1 MQTAPTPDNK
11 PSVPP
16 KLSQRALMS
25 LVFLIVLTVASLSAA
40 WLWPDATWMHF
51 AWVAQAVPVLY
62 VLLMWWG
69 STDMQE
75 SADGD

>member
-1 MQTAPTPDNK
+1 MQPAPTPDK
-11 PSVPP
+11 QPSSPP
-16 KLSQRALMS
+16 KLSQRALLS
-25 LVFLIVLTVASLSAA
+25 LVLLIVLTVASLSAA
-40 WLWPDATWMHF
+40 WLWPEATWMHF

>member
-1 MQTAPTPDNK
+1 MQPAPTQDNK
-11 PSVPP
+11 TSSSPS
-16 KLSQRALMS
+16 LSSRAWLC
-25 LVFLIVLTVASLSAA
+25 LVFFGLLTVASMTAA

-69 STDMQE
+69 STDLKE

>member
-1 MQTAPTPDNK
+1 MQPAPTLDK
-11 PSVPP
+11 QPSSPP
-16 KLSQRALMS
+16 KLSQRALLS

>member
-1 MQTAPTPDNK
+1 MQPAPTEETQ
-11 PSVPP
+11 PSPSP
-16 KLSQRALMS
+16 KLSQRALLSLVMLFALTVMS
-25 LVFLIVLTVASLSAA
+25 LTAA
-40 WLWPDATWMHF
+40 WLWPHATWMHF

-75 SADGD
+75 SDDGG

>member
-1 MQTAPTPDNK
+1 MQPAPTEETQ
-11 PSVPP
+11 PSPSP
-16 KLSQRALMS
+16 KLSQRALLSLVMLFALTVMS
-25 LVFLIVLTVASLSAA
+25 LTAA

-75 SADGD
+75 SDDGD

>member
-1 MQTAPTPDNK
+1 MQPAPTEETQ
-11 PSVPP
+11 PSPSP
-16 KLSQRALMS
+16 KLSQRALLSLVMLFALTVMS
-25 LVFLIVLTVASLSAA
+25 LTAA

-62 VLLMWWG
+62 MLLMWWG

-75 SADGD
+75 SDDGD

>member
-1 MQTAPTPDNK
+1 MQPAPTPDK
-11 PSVPP
+11 KSSSPP
-16 KLSQRALMS
+16 KLSRRALLS
-25 LVFLIVLTVASLSAA
+25 LVFLIVVTFASISAA
-40 WLWPDATWMHF
+40 WFWPEATWMHF

-75 SADGD
+75 PEDGI

>member
-1 MQTAPTPDNK
+1 
-11 PSVPP
+11 
-16 KLSQRALMS
+16 
-25 LVFLIVLTVASLSAA
+25 
-40 WLWPDATWMHF
+40 MHF

-75 SADGD
+75 PEDGI

>member
-1 MQTAPTPDNK
+1 
-11 PSVPP
+11 
-16 KLSQRALMS
+16 
-25 LVFLIVLTVASLSAA
+25 
-40 WLWPDATWMHF
+40 MHF

>member
-1 MQTAPTPDNK
+1 MQPAPTPDNQ
-11 PSVPP
+11 PSSPP
-16 KLSQRALMS
+16 KLSQRALLS
-25 LVFLIVLTVASLSAA
+25 LVLLIVLTVASLSAA

>member
-1 MQTAPTPDNK
+1 MQLVPIPDHK
-11 PSVPP
+11 PSSPP
-16 KLSQRALMS
+16 KLSRRAWLS
-25 LVFLIVLTVASLSAA
+25 LVFFVVLTVTSLTAA
-40 WLWPDATWMHF
+40 WFWPDATWMHF

-75 SADGD
+75 PQDGV

>member
-1 MQTAPTPDNK
+1 MQPAPTPDNQ
-11 PSVPP
+11 PSSPP
-16 KLSQRALMS
+16 KLSQRALLS
-25 LVFLIVLTVASLSAA
+25 LVLLIVLTVASLSAA
-40 WLWPDATWMHF
+40 WLWPEATWMHF

>member
-1 MQTAPTPDNK
+1 MQPAPTPDK
-11 PSVPP
+11 KSSSTP
-16 KLSQRALMS
+16 KLSRRALLS
-25 LVFLIVLTVASLSAA
+25 LVFLIVVTVASMSAA
-40 WLWPDATWMHF
+40 WFWPEATWMHF

-75 SADGD
+75 PEDGI

>member
-1 MQTAPTPDNK
+1 MQPAPTPDNQ
-11 PSVPP
+11 PSSPP
-16 KLSQRALMS
+16 KLSQRALLS
-25 LVFLIVLTVASLSAA
+25 LVLLIVLTVVSLSAA
-40 WLWPDATWMHF
+40 WLWSEATWMHF

>member
-1 MQTAPTPDNK
+1 MQQVPTQDNK
-11 PSVPP
+11 TSSSPS
-16 KLSQRALMS
+16 LSTRALLS
-25 LVFLIVLTVASLSAA
+25 LVFFVVLTVTSLTAA
-40 WLWPDATWMHF
+40 WLWADATWMHF

-75 SADGD
+75 PKDGV

>member
-1 MQTAPTPDNK
+1 
-11 PSVPP
+11 
-16 KLSQRALMS
+16 
-25 LVFLIVLTVASLSAA
+25 LVFLIVVTVASMSAA
-40 WLWPDATWMHF
+40 WLWPEATWMHF

-75 SADGD
+75 PEDGI